1 MISELCHCSNPSTPL
16 EESRRLLE
24 MVASRSMG
32 RDRDADHE
40 VSGREG
46 DRDANFTQP
55 RRVLFL
61 SGGSQN
67 PNSTTR
73 SSASQPRR
81 HLLDSTTQGRGL

>member
-16 EESRRLLE
+16 EESRCLLE
-24 MVASRSMG
+24 ISSKVASRSMG

-55 RRVLFL
+55 RRTAPVLTL
-61 SGGSQN
+61 TIT
-67 PNSTTR
+67 PT
-73 SSASQPRR
+73 
-81 HLLDSTTQGRGL
+81 